1 MRYSASCRG
10 FKSRPLRHPPQLP
23 FLPARSHGGLP
34 RCRRKRSV
42 LRLATLQRGHPLAIP
57 GCCPGVARIRPERA
71 SLLRRR
77 SASGRNRDP
86 TRRAAAR
93 ARDADRRRLR
103 RRRRRHGDRR
113 DRRDRVRPAGR
124 RAGARVDR
132 TTAHRGP
139 FRRRTAAQAGPTR
152 AVRPATDGRPADGG
166 ALRASGRRR
175 TPIDTNPRPRARPR
189 DPAAA
194 SRYHRRAVLGGEPAV
209 PCTCNPLQQ
218 GRIPSR
224 GPRSRELGRHVD
236 VEDRVPRS
244 GDA

>member
-103 RRRRRHGDRR
+103 RRRVVMAIGGIAEIVFGLQAEGRALESIARPLTAVRSGAARLR
-113 DRRDRVRPAGR
+113 KRVRRGRCGRRVTGGRPTVVPSAPPAG
-124 RAGARVDR
+124 AGRPSTR
-132 TTAHRGP
+132 TRGP
-139 FRRRTAAQAGPTR
+139 EHDRATRPPRRGIIGGP
-152 AVRPATDGRPADGG
+152 
-166 ALRASGRRR
+166 
-175 TPIDTNPRPRARPR
+175 
-189 DPAAA
+189 
-194 SRYHRRAVLGGEPAV
+194 
-209 PCTCNPLQQ
+209 C
-218 GRIPSR
+218 
-224 GPRSRELGRHVD
+224 
-236 VEDRVPRS
+236 
-244 GDA
+244 